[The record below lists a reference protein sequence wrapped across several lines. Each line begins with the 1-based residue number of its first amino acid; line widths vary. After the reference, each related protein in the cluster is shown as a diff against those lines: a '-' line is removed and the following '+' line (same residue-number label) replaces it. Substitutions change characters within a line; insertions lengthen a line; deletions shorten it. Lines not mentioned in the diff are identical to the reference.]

1 MVLRQNYFPVAF
13 FNEPH
18 FLSALP
24 IYPIFTNSYTI
35 KLYLLI
41 AIYCK
46 VPTETDRILCR
57 EEFFQA
63 ANNTFFMTAF
73 DTLFIVLVPV
83 FYQLVIG
90 PFVLHKASS
99 THTFILYGI

>member
-1 MVLRQNYFPVAF
+1 MVLHQNQVPVAF

-18 FLSALP
+18 FLAALP
-24 IYPIFTNSYTI
+24 ICPIFTNSYTI

-46 VPTETDRILCR
+46 VPTQTDRFFAAK
-57 EEFFQA
+57 EFFQA

-73 DTLFIVLVPV
+73 NTLLIVLVLV
-83 FYQLVIG
+83 F
-90 PFVLHKASS
+90 
-99 THTFILYGI
+99 